1 MRAAIHWSYDLLS
14 TPEQTVFRRLGMF
27 GGSFELEAA
36 GGVCDAG
43 LDQLQSL
50 IDKSLV
56 RASADR
62 FFLLETT
69 REYALVRLDQADETD
84 DLRRRHADWYFQL
97 AEASRQALTGQTGRR
112 VSPQGPWVQRLRSE
126 TDNFQPRSAWAME
139 HDVNRGVDLII
150 TLTRLWEMD
159 GQSPELLRWCERAFA
174 TPTVMNPDTRAWGLR
189 IYGWLLGLFG
199 QHERAQKVLP
209 EALSCF
215 RRTGDLA
222 GEADAL
228 MGLAQVQFA
237 QRAPEKAIAF
247 NQQAVDILR
256 RVGDGTGA
264 AAALNNLGSA
274 LIEARALRRG

>member
-1 MRAAIHWSYDLLS
+1 MY
-14 TPEQTVFRRLGMF
+14 
-27 GGSFELEAA
+27 GSIKLTRPTTS
-36 GGVCDAG
+36 GGVTPIGIFSWQKPAAKH
-43 LDQLQSL
+43 SPA
-50 IDKSLV
+50 
-56 RASADR
+56 RPAAASHPKGR
-62 FFLLETT
+62 GCS
-69 REYALVRLDQADETD
+69 
-84 DLRRRHADWYFQL
+84 
-97 AEASRQALTGQTGRR
+97 ASDPKPIT
-112 VSPQGPWVQRLRSE
+112 SE
-126 TDNFQPRSAWAME
+126 PRSAWAME

-274 LIEARALRRG
+274 LIEARHYAEAETALEEAVTLAASSDNRYILTPR